1 MESTGGA
8 YARAIEEATKEF
20 QAAVP
25 AVMAKASGVE
35 FREAR
40 APGETSVFR
49 VPLMDA
55 VLDITYPE
63 GAVTSDGKGAVVA
76 IVVVALHYLARSV
89 GPLDLSEPVRFA
101 GLPGASAYAVAFRS
115 HTEVPLLQRFGE
127 DGAGFVAAVS
137 ALGGVPDGG
146 REHPEAAWE
155 VPFFPHLPLGVRLG
169 LAEDAMPAECVITFP
184 RRCGFV
190 YHVEDLAVIGEL
202 FAARLLEVAEA
213 VPRAEGHA
221 EPVRLTTLFS
231 RVEADLVVAK
241 LRSAEIEAIVQS
253 EALSVVFGLTMDGHA
268 RLHVLVRPE
277 DLAEARGVL
286 DTEGV
291 P

>member
-1 MESTGGA
+1 VESTGGA
-8 YARAIEEATKEF
+8 YARAIEDATKEF

-25 AVMAKASGVE
+25 AVMARAAGVE
-35 FREAR
+35 FRVAQSPEEA
-40 APGETSVFR
+40 SVFK
-49 VPLMDA
+49 VPFMDA
-55 VLDITYPE
+55 LLDISHPD
-63 GAVTSDGKGAVVA
+63 GAVTSGGKGAVVA
-76 IVVVALHYLARSV
+76 VIVVALHYLARSV
-89 GPLDLSEPVRFA
+89 GPLDLAEPVRFP
-101 GLPGASAYAVAFRS
+101 GLPGASAYAGAFRS
-115 HTEVPLLQRFGE
+115 HSEVPLLQRFGE

-146 REHPEAAWE
+146 IEHPEVSWE

-169 LAEDAMPAECVITFP
+169 LAEDTMPAECVITFP

-213 VPRAEGHA
+213 TSGAEEHA
-221 EPVRLTTLFS
+221 ELMRLTTLFS

-241 LRSAEIEAIVQS
+241 LRSAEIEAIVQP

-286 DTEGV
+286 DVEV
-291 P
+291 IP